1 MGLGTVSQRYRIATL
16 SVDSY
21 TWSRRQ
27 QPINLCL
34 GQFTQILMLTGPP
47 MRWQITEERMH
58 RGSR

>member
-21 TWSRRQ
+21 TWSRGQ